1 MLTEVTIENGE
12 NGRYKPR
19 SLKGAKKTPTRSQ
32 LKWLARG
39 LKQAGGKLP
48 LFDEDGQRISGRTVQ
63 SCIEN
68 AWAEPWFANPM
79 MPGWRICKLT
89 VAGRNVLTGA

>member
-1 MLTEVTIENGE
+1 MLTEVTIENGCD
-12 NGRYKPR
+12 KPR
-19 SLKGAKKTPTRSQ
+19 SRKGAKKTPTRSQ
-32 LKWLARG
+32 LKWLSRG

>member
-1 MLTEVTIENGE
+1 MLNEVTIENG
-12 NGRYKPR
+12 RDKPR
-19 SLKGAKKTPTRSQ
+19 SCKGAKKTPTRSQ

-89 VAGRNVLTGA
+89 VAGRKVLTGA

>member
-1 MLTEVTIENGE
+1 MLTEVTLEK
-12 NGRYKPR
+12 GRDKPR
-19 SLKGAKKTPTRSQ
+19 SPKGAKKTPTPSQ

-39 LKQAGGKLP
+39 LTQAGGKLP

-63 SCIEN
+63 SCIAN

-79 MPGWRICKLT
+79 MPDWRICKLT
-89 VAGRNVLTGA
+89 AAGRNVLLESL

>member
-1 MLTEVTIENGE
+1 MLTEVTLEK
-12 NGRYKPR
+12 GRDKPR
-19 SLKGAKKTPTRSQ
+19 SPKGAKKTPTPSQ

-39 LKQAGGKLP
+39 LKQPGGKLP

-79 MPGWRICKLT
+79 MPDWRICKLT
-89 VAGRNVLTGA
+89 AAGRNVLLESL

>member
-63 SCIEN
+63 CCIEN

-89 VAGRNVLTGA
+89 VAGRKVLTGA